1 MVIITGGLPI
11 RPPVIISSNI
21 KIIMS
26 KKLKV
31 LMVSEASFLSSGFGT
46 YTKEILSRLHQTGKY
61 EIAEFAC
68 YGKVNDPKDIEID
81 WKYYANAVE
90 GNDPR
95 SQEYNSSMENQFGK
109 WRFERVLIDFK
120 PDIVIDVRDYWM
132 SAYQQF
138 SPLRPYFHWI
148 LMPTVDSAPQQ
159 EEWIDTFVHT
169 DAIFTYSDFGR
180 DTLLRQSNNSI
191 KYIDTTSPGV
201 SLQNFQYLPKESR
214 QQLRQFFG
222 IDPEAF
228 VIGSVMRNQKRKLIP
243 ELFVALKEFIKY
255 LKETNHPKAD
265 KTFLYLH
272 TSYPDAGWDLPLFL
286 KEYEIGNKVLFTYSC
301 KNCKFYKPSLYQH
314 PLALC
319 PRCGQMSMSM
329 PNVSNGISQQE
340 LNTIYNVM
348 DIYTQYAICEG
359 FGMPQVEAGAAGVP
373 IASVNYS
380 AMEDIVQYL
389 KAYPIKVNQ
398 FFRELETKA
407 IRVYPDNESLLEILK
422 NFIELPE
429 FLQEQKRHE
438 TRKLTEARYN
448 WDDIAKK
455 WEKYLDS
462 VKLSNLQGKWDQILP
477 QIAEINPQELDQFKD
492 LAPSEQI
499 MSIVSRK
506 MGNHP
511 LMTSTML
518 LNMIKDSVYGFT
530 INGIQTQPY
539 NLEHVINTVNNLIKN
554 HNIAMTALANE
565 DKISKED
572 FISYAAM
579 KENLK

>member
-1 MVIITGGLPI
+1 
-11 RPPVIISSNI
+11 
-21 KIIMS
+21 MS

-46 YTKEILSRLHQTGKY
+46 YTKEILSRLHKTGKY

-159 EEWIDTFVHT
+159 EEWIDTFVHA

-180 DTLLRQSNNSI
+180 DTLLHQSNNSI

-228 VIGSVMRNQKRKLIP
+228 IIGSVMRNQKRKLIP
-243 ELFVALKEFIKY
+243 ELFVALKQFINY
-255 LKETNHPKAD
+255 LEQTNHSKAD

-286 KEYEIGNKVLFTYSC
+286 KEYEIGNRVLFTYSC

-407 IRVYPDNESLLEILK
+407 IRVYPDNESFLEILK
-422 NFIELPE
+422 NFIQLPE

-462 VKLSNLQGKWDQILP
+462 VKLSNLQGRWDQILP
-477 QIAEINPQELDQFKD
+477 QISEINPQELGQFKD
-492 LAPSEQI
+492 LPPSEQI

>member
-1 MVIITGGLPI
+1 
-11 RPPVIISSNI
+11 
-21 KIIMS
+21 
-26 KKLKV
+26 
-31 LMVSEASFLSSGFGT
+31 MVSEASFLSSGFGT
-46 YTKEILSRLHQTGKY
+46 YTKEILSRLHQTNKY
-61 EIAEFAC
+61 DIAEFAC
-68 YGKVNDPKDIEID
+68 YGKVNDPKDVEID

-132 SAYQQF
+132 NAYQQF

-180 DTLLRQSNNSI
+180 DTLLRQSNNAI
-191 KYIDTTSPGV
+191 RYIDTASPGV

-243 ELFVALKEFIKY
+243 ELLSVLKEFIVH
-255 LKETNHPKAD
+255 LKHNNHPKAD

-272 TSYPDAGWDLPLFL
+272 TSYPDAGWDIPLLL
-286 KEYEIGNKVLFTYSC
+286 KEYEVGNRVLFTYAC
-301 KNCKFYKPSLYQH
+301 KNCKFYRPSLYQH

-329 PNVSNGISQQE
+329 PNVSSGITQSE
-340 LNTIYNVM
+340 LNTIYNTM

-380 AMEDIVQYL
+380 AMEDIVHYL
-389 KAYPIKVNQ
+389 NAYPIKVNQ
-398 FFRELETKA
+398 FFKELETKA
-407 IRVYPDNESLLEILK
+407 IRVYPDNSSLLEILK
-422 NFIELPE
+422 TFIQLPE

-455 WEKYLDS
+455 WEKYFDS
-462 VKLSNLQGKWDQILP
+462 VQLTNLQGQWDKVLP
-477 QIAEINPQELDQFKD
+477 QISEIDPQELAQFKD
-492 LAPSEQI
+492 LPPSEQI
-499 MSIVSRK
+499 MSVVSRK
-506 MGNHP
+506 MGKHP
-511 LMTSTML
+511 IMTSTML
-518 LNMIKDSVYGFT
+518 LNMIRDAVYGFT

-539 NLEHVINTVNNLIKN
+539 NLEHIINTLNSLIKN

-565 DKISKED
+565 ERISKED
-572 FISYAAM
+572 FISYAEM